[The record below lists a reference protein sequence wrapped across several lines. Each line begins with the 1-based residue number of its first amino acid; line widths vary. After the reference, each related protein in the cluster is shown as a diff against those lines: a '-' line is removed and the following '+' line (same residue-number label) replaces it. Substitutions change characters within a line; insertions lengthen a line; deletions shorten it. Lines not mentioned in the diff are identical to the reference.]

1 MEAQE
6 RSPRGSPRSRR
17 SGSGSRRSGSGSRR
31 SGSGSSRSS
40 GSSSVSSRSS
50 GSSSVSSRSSGSSSG
65 SSPDVDVR
73 VPQMGDGPEM
83 LLWRATVDP
92 LRNIGAPISAEWAYL
107 GDLPNTAQENR
118 SSIRQAVARMMVLE
132 YPGGGEGYWTPG
144 NDVETVFFPFFPQE
158 SGQRWHH
165 EIPGPTNQQ
174 YEVYH
179 STSMPLGK
187 GYNSQYLPPQYYHMD
202 CASELVSEVLNDM
215 TRELYG
221 KGKKYI
227 RSYVKRYFVTPTIS
241 DEFTA
246 DADKEARNMIVDIF
260 IRAKQEEPGEV
271 EPFVENEW
279 DNEIRE
285 NELFTFIFF
294 NENLLQDD
302 VDVKM
307 YNKKG
312 KTLRPANKAE
322 LRRGLYEGTQYVPRF
337 NPSPTSP
344 SRRMRRRRT
353 QRKRDK
359 KIMKEEQAFLE
370 STKDNPSAVYDG
382 GRRYR
387 KKKSTRKK

>member
-1 MEAQE
+1 M
-6 RSPRGSPRSRR
+6 S
-17 SGSGSRRSGSGSRR
+17 
-31 SGSGSSRSS
+31 
-40 GSSSVSSRSS
+40 
-50 GSSSVSSRSSGSSSG
+50 
-65 SSPDVDVR
+65 
-73 VPQMGDGPEM
+73 
-83 LLWRATVDP
+83 LWRATVDP
-92 LRNIGAPISAEWAYL
+92 LHNIGAPVSAEWEYP
-107 GDLPNTAQENR
+107 GDVPNTADQNR
-118 SSIRQAVARMMVLE
+118 SSIRQPVDRVMVLE
-132 YPGGGEGYWTPG
+132 YSCPGSLIPCLGNWTFGDRFEAVFVPKNSGEYLDFPTFY
-144 NDVETVFFPFFPQE
+144 VE
-158 SGQRWHH
+158 
-165 EIPGPTNQQ
+165 
-174 YEVYH
+174 H
-179 STSMPLGK
+179 STSNPPGK
-187 GYNSQYLPPQYYHMD
+187 GYNSQYVPPQYYPMD
-202 CASELVSEVLNDM
+202 TVSELVLEVLHDI
-215 TRELYG
+215 TRELHG

-241 DEFTA
+241 EEFTA

-260 IRAKQEEPGEV
+260 IRANQEEPGEV
-271 EPFVENEW
+271 EPFVETEW
-279 DNEIRE
+279 DTEIRD
-285 NELFTFIFF
+285 ELFTFIFF

-359 KIMKEEQAFLE
+359 KIMKEHQAFLE

>member
-6 RSPRGSPRSRR
+6 RSPRRSPRSRSRSGSRR

-31 SGSGSSRSS
+31 SGSGSRRS
-40 GSSSVSSRSS
+40 GS
-50 GSSSVSSRSSGSSSG
+50 GSRSSGSSSG
-65 SSPDVDVR
+65 SSQDADIRIPHWSDN
-73 VPQMGDGPEM
+73 QEM

-92 LRNIGAPISAEWAYL
+92 LRNIGEPISAEWTYL
-107 GDLPNTAQENR
+107 GDVPNTAQENR

-144 NDVETVFFPFFPQE
+144 KDVETVFFPFFPQE
-158 SGQRWHH
+158 SGQSWHH

-227 RSYVKRYFVTPTIS
+227 RSYVKRYFDTPIIS

-246 DADKEARNMIVDIF
+246 DADKQARNMIVDIF
-260 IRAKQEEPGEV
+260 IRANQEEPGEV

-279 DNEIRE
+279 DNEIRD

-312 KTLRPANKAE
+312 KTLKPANKAE

-337 NPSPTSP
+337 NPSPNP
-344 SRRMRRRRT
+344 GNIRRRRT
-353 QRKRDK
+353 QRRRDK
-359 KIMKEEQAFLE
+359 KIMKEHWAFLE
-370 STKDNPSAVYDG
+370 SNKDNPSAVYDG

-387 KKKSTRKK
+387 KKNNTRKCRQTMRKK